1 MPFFPPLGLLASAIG
16 SQLDVPFLSV
26 SVVVVFFVGSWFSS
40 LVLVSV
46 FDSFLLLSSCLFSM
60 KVLERRNWS
69 PQSSSS
75 HSEAFSSFF
84 LWFGLPGYEV
94 LASGFE
100 RLALFMI
107 GGGGCYFGLAVGSR
121 SKSLRRC
128 F

>member
-1 MPFFPPLGLLASAIG
+1 MKKNDLPPS
-16 SQLDVPFLSV
+16 F
-26 SVVVVFFVGSWFSS
+26 VV
-40 LVLVSV
+40 LVLDEGSR
-46 FDSFLLLSSCLFSM
+46 
-60 KVLERRNWS
+60 ET

-75 HSEAFSSFF
+75 HPEAFSSFF

-94 LASGFE
+94 LVSGFE

-128 F
+128 N